1 MLYIVAT
8 PIGNLNDM
16 TFRGIESLK
25 KCALIIAENPSY
37 TKRLLDHFQ
46 IEKKKIV
53 QFADHN
59 EMVVLDWL
67 VEQLKTTDACLV
79 SDAGTP
85 GISDPGYRLVRACIT
100 QGIAVTP
107 IPGASAAISALSA
120 SGLPTDRF
128 LFLGFMPKTEPKV
141 IKLLLLAKDT
151 ESTAVCYE
159 SPQRIVKTVQL
170 IAKNFP
176 QTNIVVARELSKI
189 HEEFIRGNAVE
200 IEDELKKRS
209 SIKGE
214 VTLLVSF
221 K

>member
-8 PIGNLNDM
+8 PIGNLGDM
-16 TFRGIESLK
+16 TFRGVETLK
-25 KCALIIAENPSY
+25 SCPLIIAENPSY

-59 EMVVLDWL
+59 EMAVLDRL

-85 GISDPGYRLVRACIT
+85 GISDPGYRLVRACIERE
-100 QGIAVTP
+100 IAVTS
-107 IPGASAAISALSA
+107 IPGASAAIVALSA

-128 LFLGFMPKTEPKV
+128 LFLGFLPKTEPKAE
-141 IKLLLLAKDT
+141 KLLTMAKDT

-159 SPQRIVKTVQL
+159 SPQRIVKTMELV
-170 IAKNFP
+170 AKNFP
-176 QTNIVVARELSKI
+176 EAQVVVARELTKI
-189 HEEFIRGNAVE
+189 HEEFLRGTAAEVLS
-200 IEDELKKRS
+200 ELKKRE

-214 VTLLVSF
+214 ITLLVSF